1 MARRRVKV
9 GTVSEFEE
17 GQLRTVDAEGTS
29 IVVARD
35 GDTFCAARN
44 RCPHMGFP
52 LSRGPGG
59 LRFDD
64 GVVQCPWHNS
74 RFDLCSGQNLDWAPG
89 IAGHDVPRWSRGL
102 ISLGRKPA
110 SLTTYRV
117 VVDGEDVFVQL

>member
-1 MARRRVKV
+1 MSRRRVKV
-9 GTVSEFEE
+9 GTVSEFAD
-17 GQLRTVDAEGTS
+17 GQLRAVDAEGTS

-74 RFDLCSGQNLDWAPG
+74 RFELCSGHNIDWAPG
-89 IAGHDVPRWSRGL
+89 IAGRDVPRWSRRL
-102 ISLGRKPA
+102 VALGRKPA

-117 VVDGEDVFVQL
+117 VVDGEDVFVEL